1 MSATNKL
8 LFEVTNRADW
18 VQPIQVNDSETPFD
32 LIDLTGAAINVRM
45 VDKNGCEKFSLT
57 VGSGVE
63 IVSTGVIEFTVD
75 DAVMATICPGS
86 YDIGG
91 IYRLND
97 ETNDLFV
104 GTVTI
109 VNNPARL

>member
-1 MSATNKL
+1 MAATNKL

-18 VQPIQVNDSETPFD
+18 VQQIQVNDSESPYD
-32 LIDLTGAAINVRM
+32 LLDLTGAAISVRM
-45 VDKNGCEKFSLT
+45 IDSEGCEKFSLT
-57 VGSGVE
+57 AGDGIE
-63 IVSTGVIEFTVD
+63 IVSTGIIEFTVD
-75 DAVMATICPGS
+75 DAVMGNICPGT

-104 GTVTI
+104 GTVTV

>member
-1 MSATNKL
+1 MPATNKL

-18 VQPIQVNDSETPFD
+18 VQPIQVNDNDSGD

-45 VDKNGCEKFSLT
+45 VDKNGCDKFTLT
-57 VGSGVE
+57 VGSGIE

-109 VNNPARL
+109 VDNPARL